1 MDRAVGAV
9 PHVLVEPRDDRG
21 GNVTRGSLNGLRF
34 VPDHARSTTGAA
46 GDAVQRSACK
56 GRLLIEVLIDGAA
69 PVADGA
75 AVGAAVGHVGS
86 LVAARR
92 ASLRRSVA
100 LLQSRHVGPD
110 FHCIVFS
117 GVRSWPF
124 LQLGAL
130 IR

>member
-1 MDRAVGAV
+1 MEIGEIRLD
-9 PHVLVEPRDDRG
+9 
-21 GNVTRGSLNGLRF
+21 GLGCLRV
-34 VPDHARSTTGAA
+34 VPDYARPCA
-46 GDAVQRSACK
+46 GSAGHNIDRRASGLPACVE
-56 GRLLIEVLIDGAA
+56 GLIDGAA

-75 AVGAAVGHVGS
+75 AMGAAVGHVGS